1 MKIVYLLFFLVVTIQ
16 INAQNERTFSGSFNQ
31 EALQNILLKIKDDL
45 DVSFYYRVEW
55 VDSISYTGNFQ
66 NANLEYVLDQI
77 VLGSEITYFYNGN
90 SIYLTHGL
98 PIIRTP
104 IIVGSIVKNNN
115 EENLPDTVPKSV
127 LFTREYVPNQLT
139 SDDKKNRVYE
149 IGNKADFKQGATSTI
164 AGFITS
170 NETEERI
177 DNAVIYSIQSN
188 KSTISDE
195 TGFYSISLT
204 NGQNELYVQ
213 YSGMKTAKRKIVL
226 FSNGKLDIG
235 LETDVIALSE
245 IVVEAERG
253 QNVESVSMGMNRL
266 NIEETKVIPVVL
278 GEKDILKVA
287 TTFAGVQ
294 TVGEGAAGINVRGG
308 KSDQN
313 LFLLDGATVYNASH
327 FLGFFSVF
335 NSDALEDLEILKTG
349 IPAKYGGRLASVFDI
364 TSKKAGKSEFGV
376 EGGVSPITSRLTVEA
391 PIIKDKASLLLS
403 GRATYSNW
411 VLDLVDNSGFRG
423 NVVEFS
429 DLILN
434 YDHDLSPK
442 DNLSISGY
450 LSHDYFKLNS
460 DTLFSF
466 SDFSY
471 VNNMASTKWTHQFSS
486 DFDVN
491 FTGSYSKY
499 KYEFE
504 TSNSPA
510 NAFIQDFQI
519 KELGAKADFNYEATK
534 NQSFNFGLET
544 KHYIINPGSK
554 KALGEESNIS
564 SLFLDEERAY
574 ESAIYFSDQY
584 EISEKFTVNGGIRYS
599 LFSAIGPGQKF
610 IYSENSPLNE
620 ESIIDTVTYSSGDII
635 KTYQGAEFRFS
646 LRYLLNESSS
656 IKTSFGRN
664 MQYIHSLSNT
674 SSVSPTDIWRLSNGH
689 IKPQISNEISLG
701 YFRDFEEI
709 NLETSLEVYAK
720 ELENLI
726 DFKTGSNFL
735 LNNSIEMIALQGP
748 GKAYGIELSAK
759 KLGQL
764 HGWLNYSY
772 ARTFIKLEGDFAEE
786 IINDGNFFP
795 TNYDIPHTINLVS
808 NYDVTQR
815 FSLSYNF
822 TYKTGRPVTLPV
834 GSYSV
839 RGVEQINYSARNSSR
854 IPYYLRMD
862 LGITLKWGHRTK
874 KLTRSFWSLSVYNL
888 FGRDNPYSVY
898 FDVVDGEVKGYKLTV
913 FGSAVPTITYN
924 FKF

>member
-149 IGNKADFKQGATSTI
+149 IGNKADFKQGAT
-164 AGFITS
+164 
-170 NETEERI
+170 
-177 DNAVIYSIQSN
+177 
-188 KSTISDE
+188 
-195 TGFYSISLT
+195 
-204 NGQNELYVQ
+204 LYVQ
-213 YSGMKTAKRKIVL
+213 YSGMKTDKRKIVL

-574 ESAIYFSDQY
+574 EEA
-584 EISEKFTVNGGIRYS
+584 EMV
-599 LFSAIGPGQKF
+599 
-610 IYSENSPLNE
+610 
-620 ESIIDTVTYSSGDII
+620 
-635 KTYQGAEFRFS
+635 GAE
-646 LRYLLNESSS
+646 
-656 IKTSFGRN
+656 
-664 MQYIHSLSNT
+664 
-674 SSVSPTDIWRLSNGH
+674 
-689 IKPQISNEISLG
+689 
-701 YFRDFEEI
+701 
-709 NLETSLEVYAK
+709 A
-720 ELENLI
+720 
-726 DFKTGSNFL
+726 
-735 LNNSIEMIALQGP
+735 IALRRKYPTLQ
-748 GKAYGIELSAK
+748 KAWDKY
-759 KLGQL
+759 
-764 HGWLNYSY
+764 
-772 ARTFIKLEGDFAEE
+772 
-786 IINDGNFFP
+786 
-795 TNYDIPHTINLVS
+795 
-808 NYDVTQR
+808 
-815 FSLSYNF
+815 
-822 TYKTGRPVTLPV
+822 
-834 GSYSV
+834 
-839 RGVEQINYSARNSSR
+839 
-854 IPYYLRMD
+854 
-862 LGITLKWGHRTK
+862 
-874 KLTRSFWSLSVYNL
+874 
-888 FGRDNPYSVY
+888 
-898 FDVVDGEVKGYKLTV
+898 LTV
-913 FGSAVPTITYN
+913 WHLINGN
-924 FKF
+924 E